1 MFSKPK
7 EISSMV
13 GKDGY
18 FNQSGQ
24 RLEGIMSKIFG
35 RLRVYKLSI
44 TIALFLM
51 LTELAVELVQPL
63 IMAKII
69 DDGLAHQ
76 DTKVVLIWGGLLIVF
91 SLVAFAAGIINTFY
105 SSHVCQNFGYSLRN
119 ELYQI
124 IQYFTFSSSN
134 VFASSSLITR
144 LTNDIT
150 QLQNT
155 IFMGLRFLLR
165 APLLIVGGIVM
176 SFLVNVK
183 LALILA
189 VTIPLIVIMFIWVI
203 KIGRKLFQ
211 SVQKKLDHVNSV
223 MLENLTAVRLIRAYI
238 RKQFERNR
246 FTQTSEEL
254 KNLTQRALRIMETTV
269 PLLLFA
275 MNLCIIAILWIG
287 SGQIN
292 TGEAQ
297 IGEVVAVINYT
308 LRITSSISVVSMLVM
323 VISRSKASA
332 DRIQEIIDIEEKD
345 TDNPEGN
352 RKSKIKGKI
361 NFQHVSF
368 CYPSNRKNTI
378 GNLQFTIQP
387 KERIAI
393 LGATGSGKTTLF
405 QLIPRLYEPTEGT
418 ILIDDKRIDSY
429 SLNALRKQIGYV
441 PQESMLFTGTIK
453 ENIMWGNP
461 NATFEEVVQAAKDA
475 QIHETIMLMPNT
487 YDTRIGQKGVNLSGG
502 QKQRLSIARAL
513 VRKPSILLLD
523 DSTSALDL
531 KTEKKLLDAVASYQC
546 TLLLITQKV
555 STAMKADRVMLI
567 ENGEIV
573 SFAPHDQLYKTN
585 KLYQKIV
592 QSQLG
597 EGEWENA
604 KGTNRSISLS

>member
-1 MFSKPK
+1 
-7 EISSMV
+7 
-13 GKDGY
+13 
-18 FNQSGQ
+18 
-24 RLEGIMSKIFG
+24 MSKIFG

-165 APLLIVGGIVM
+165 APLLIVGGIIM
-176 SFLVNVK
+176 SFVVNVK

-189 VTIPLIVIMFIWVI
+189 ITIPLIVVMFIWVI

-246 FTQTSEEL
+246 FTQTSEDL
-254 KNLTQRALRIMETTV
+254 KNLTQKALRIMETTV

-275 MNLCIIAILWIG
+275 MNLCIIAILWFG

-345 TDNPEGN
+345 TDNSEGN
-352 RKSKIKGKI
+352 TKSKIKGKI

-368 CYPSNRKNTI
+368 RYPSNRRNTI
-378 GNLQFTIQP
+378 ENLQFTIQP
-387 KERIAI
+387 KESIAI

-418 ILIDDKRIDSY
+418 ILIDDKQVDSY

-461 NATFEEVVQAAKDA
+461 SATFEEVVQAAKDA

-531 KTEKKLLDAVASYQC
+531 KTEKKLLDAVAAYQC

-555 STAMKADRVMLI
+555 STAMKADRVMLL

-573 SFAPHDQLYKTN
+573 SFAPHDQLWKTN
-585 KLYQKIV
+585 SLYQKIV
-592 QSQLG
+592 ESQLG

>member
-1 MFSKPK
+1 MA
-7 EISSMV
+7 
-13 GKDGY
+13 
-18 FNQSGQ
+18 
-24 RLEGIMSKIFG
+24 KIFG
-35 RLRVYKLSI
+35 RLREYKLSV
-44 TIALFLM
+44 TIALILM

-76 DTKVVLIWGGLLIVF
+76 DTKIVLIWGGLLILF

-124 IQYFTFSSSN
+124 IQYFTYSSSN

-189 VTIPLIVIMFIWVI
+189 ITIPLIVVMFIWVI
-203 KIGRKLFQ
+203 KIGRNLFQ

-246 FTQTSEEL
+246 FMHTSEDL
-254 KNLTQRALRIMETTV
+254 KDLTQKALRIMETTV

-275 MNLCIIAILWIG
+275 MNLCIIGILWVG

-345 TDNPEGN
+345 ADNFDGSV
-352 RKSKIKGKI
+352 KSKIKGKI

-368 CYPSNRKNTI
+368 RYPSNRRNTI
-378 GNLQFTIQP
+378 ENLQFTIKQ

-475 QIHETIMLMPNT
+475 QIHDTIMLMPNT

-567 ENGEIV
+567 ENGKIV
-573 SFAPHDQLYKTN
+573 SFAPHDQLWKTN
-585 KLYQKIV
+585 SLYQKIV
-592 QSQLG
+592 ESQLG
-597 EGEWENA
+597 EGEWDNA

>member
-1 MFSKPK
+1 
-7 EISSMV
+7 
-13 GKDGY
+13 
-18 FNQSGQ
+18 
-24 RLEGIMSKIFG
+24 MSKIFG

-44 TIALFLM
+44 TIALILM

-69 DDGLAHQ
+69 DDGLAHK
-76 DTKVVLIWGGLLIVF
+76 DTKVVLIWGGLLILF

-165 APLLIVGGIVM
+165 APLLIVGGIIM

-183 LALILA
+183 LAFILA
-189 VTIPLIVIMFIWVI
+189 ITIPLIVVMFIWVI
-203 KIGRKLFQ
+203 KIGRSLFQ
-211 SVQKKLDHVNSV
+211 SVQKKLDQVNSV

-246 FTQTSEEL
+246 FMHTSEDL
-254 KNLTQRALRIMETTV
+254 KNLTQKALRIMETTV

-308 LRITSSISVVSMLVM
+308 LRITTSISVVSMLVM

-332 DRIQEIIDIEEKD
+332 DRIQEIIDKKEQDK
-345 TDNPEGN
+345 DNPDESMD
-352 RKSKIKGKI
+352 SKLKGKI
-361 NFQHVSF
+361 KFQHVSF
-368 CYPSNRKNTI
+368 RYPSHRRNTI
-378 GNLQFTIQP
+378 ENLHFTIHP
-387 KERIAI
+387 KETIAI

-405 QLIPRLYEPTEGT
+405 QLIPRLYEPTKGSV
-418 ILIDDKRIDSY
+418 LIDDKRVDSY
-429 SLNALRKQIGYV
+429 SLNTLRKQIGYV
-441 PQESMLFTGTIK
+441 PQESMLFTGTIQ
-453 ENIMWGNP
+453 ENIRWGNP
-461 NATFEEVVQAAKDA
+461 DATFDEVVQAAKDA
-475 QIHETIMLMPNT
+475 QIHDTIMLMPNT

-531 KTEKKLLDAVASYQC
+531 KTEKKLLDAVADYQC

-555 STAMKADRVMLI
+555 STAMKADRIMLI
-567 ENGEIV
+567 EDGKIV
-573 SFAPHDQLYKTN
+573 SFASHDELWKTN
-585 KLYQKIV
+585 NLYQKIV
-592 QSQLG
+592 ESQLG

>member
-1 MFSKPK
+1 
-7 EISSMV
+7 
-13 GKDGY
+13 
-18 FNQSGQ
+18 
-24 RLEGIMSKIFG
+24 MSKIFG

-76 DTKVVLIWGGLLIVF
+76 DTKVVLIWGGLLILF

-105 SSHVCQNFGYSLRN
+105 SAHVCQNFGYSLRN

-165 APLLIVGGIVM
+165 APLLIIGGIIM
-176 SFLVNVK
+176 SFVVNVK

-189 VTIPLIVIMFIWVI
+189 ITIPLIVVMFIWVI

-246 FTQTSEEL
+246 FTQTSEDL
-254 KNLTQRALRIMETTV
+254 KNLTQKALRIMETTV

-275 MNLCIIAILWIG
+275 MNLCIIAILWFG

-297 IGEVVAVINYT
+297 IGEVVAIINYT

-345 TDNPEGN
+345 TDNPVGN
-352 RKSKIKGKI
+352 MESTIKGKI

-368 CYPSNRKNTI
+368 QYPSNRRNTI
-378 GNLQFTIQP
+378 ENLQFTIQP
-387 KERIAI
+387 KESIAI

-418 ILIDDKRIDSY
+418 ILIDDKRADSF

-475 QIHETIMLMPNT
+475 QIHETIMLMPHT

-555 STAMKADRVMLI
+555 STAMKADRV
-567 ENGEIV
+567 
-573 SFAPHDQLYKTN
+573 
-585 KLYQKIV
+585 
-592 QSQLG
+592 
-597 EGEWENA
+597 
-604 KGTNRSISLS
+604 

>member
-1 MFSKPK
+1 
-7 EISSMV
+7 
-13 GKDGY
+13 
-18 FNQSGQ
+18 
-24 RLEGIMSKIFG
+24 MSKIFG

-44 TIALFLM
+44 IIALILM

-69 DDGLAHQ
+69 DDGLAHK
-76 DTKVVLIWGGLLIVF
+76 DTKVVLIWGGLLILF

-165 APLLIVGGIVM
+165 APLLIVGGIIM

-183 LALILA
+183 LAFILA
-189 VTIPLIVIMFIWVI
+189 ITIPLIVVMFIWVI
-203 KIGRKLFQ
+203 KIGRSLFQ
-211 SVQKKLDHVNSV
+211 SVQKKLDQVNSV

-246 FTQTSEEL
+246 FMHTSEDL
-254 KNLTQRALRIMETTV
+254 KNLTQKALRIMETTV

-308 LRITSSISVVSMLVM
+308 LRITTSISVVSMLVM

-332 DRIQEIIDIEEKD
+332 DRIQEIIDKKEQDK
-345 TDNPEGN
+345 DNPDESMD
-352 RKSKIKGKI
+352 SKLKGKI
-361 NFQHVSF
+361 KFQHVSF
-368 CYPSNRKNTI
+368 RYPSHRRNTI
-378 GNLQFTIQP
+378 ENLHFTIHP
-387 KERIAI
+387 KETIAI

-405 QLIPRLYEPTEGT
+405 QLIPRLYEPTEGSV
-418 ILIDDKRIDSY
+418 LIDDKRVDSY
-429 SLNALRKQIGYV
+429 SLNTLRKQIGYV
-441 PQESMLFTGTIK
+441 PQESMLFTGTIQ
-453 ENIMWGNP
+453 ENIRWGNP
-461 NATFEEVVQAAKDA
+461 DATFDEVVQAAKDA
-475 QIHETIMLMPNT
+475 QIHDTIMLMPNT

-531 KTEKKLLDAVASYQC
+531 KTEKKLLDAVADYQC

-555 STAMKADRVMLI
+555 STAMKADRIMLI
-567 ENGEIV
+567 EDGKIV
-573 SFAPHDQLYKTN
+573 NFASHDELWKTN
-585 KLYQKIV
+585 NLYQKIV
-592 QSQLG
+592 ESQLG

>member
-1 MFSKPK
+1 
-7 EISSMV
+7 
-13 GKDGY
+13 
-18 FNQSGQ
+18 
-24 RLEGIMSKIFG
+24 MSKIFG

-44 TIALFLM
+44 TIALILM
-51 LTELAVELVQPL
+51 LTELVVELVQPL

-76 DTKVVLIWGGLLIVF
+76 DTKVVLIWGGLLILF
-91 SLVAFAAGIINTFY
+91 SLVAFAAGIINTLY

-165 APLLIVGGIVM
+165 APLLIVGGIIM

-183 LALILA
+183 LAFILA
-189 VTIPLIVIMFIWVI
+189 ITIPLIVVMFIWVI
-203 KIGRKLFQ
+203 KVGRSLFQ
-211 SVQKKLDHVNSV
+211 SVQKKLDQVNSV

-246 FTQTSEEL
+246 FMHTSEDL
-254 KNLTQRALRIMETTV
+254 KKLTQKALRIMETTV

-308 LRITSSISVVSMLVM
+308 LRITTSISVVSMLVM

-332 DRIQEIIDIEEKD
+332 DRIQEIIDKKEQDK
-345 TDNPEGN
+345 DNPDESMD
-352 RKSKIKGKI
+352 SKIKGKI
-361 NFQHVSF
+361 KFQHVSF
-368 CYPSNRKNTI
+368 RYPSNRRNTI
-378 GNLQFTIQP
+378 ENLHFTIHS
-387 KERIAI
+387 KETIAI

-405 QLIPRLYEPTEGT
+405 QLIPRLYEPTEGSV
-418 ILIDDKRIDSY
+418 LIDDKRVNSY
-429 SLNALRKQIGYV
+429 SLYTLRKQIGYV
-441 PQESMLFTGTIK
+441 PQESMLFTGTIQ
-453 ENIMWGNP
+453 ENIRWGNP
-461 NATFEEVVQAAKDA
+461 DATFDEVVQAAKDA
-475 QIHETIMLMPNT
+475 QIHDTIMLMPNT

-531 KTEKKLLDAVASYQC
+531 KTEKKLLDAVADYQC

-555 STAMKADRVMLI
+555 STAMKADRIMLI
-567 ENGEIV
+567 EDGKIV
-573 SFAPHDQLYKTN
+573 SFASHDELWKTN
-585 KLYQKIV
+585 NLYQKIV
-592 QSQLG
+592 ESQLG